1 MYTLTASKTLMIYSE
16 SMISLDFKSYPQMM
30 GVNMNKL
37 WDKAVEYCL
46 THDDIEIFLLACC
59 WAFLG
64 WMMFHAVNGIMER
77 IYC

>member
-1 MYTLTASKTLMIYSE
+1 MVGLAE
-16 SMISLDFKSYPQMM
+16 AM
-30 GVNMNKL
+30 GVSMSKL

-64 WMMFHAVNGIMER
+64 WMMFHAFNGIMER

>member
-1 MYTLTASKTLMIYSE
+1 
-16 SMISLDFKSYPQMM
+16 
-30 GVNMNKL
+30 MNKL

-64 WMMFHAVNGIMER
+64 WMAYHAVVGVIER
-77 IYC
+77 FG

>member
-1 MYTLTASKTLMIYSE
+1 MRMS
-16 SMISLDFKSYPQMM
+16 
-30 GVNMNKL
+30 KL

-64 WMMFHAVNGIMER
+64 WMMYHAFNGIMER

>member
-1 MYTLTASKTLMIYSE
+1 MSLKQPSVGRSISVGLAEEME
-16 SMISLDFKSYPQMM
+16 VSMS
-30 GVNMNKL
+30 KL

-46 THDDIEIFLLACC
+46 THDDIEIFLLVCC

-64 WMMFHAVNGIMER
+64 WMMFQAFNGVMER